1 MPLPPGLHTMEEMR
15 KFSTDQLYELMVS
28 CQSPGYYQFC
38 VEELQRRFLTEIG
51 VQTQKLG
58 ESSARVES
66 LTRDLETTVKGVG
79 IEVQSLTESSRRIER
94 LTKWL
99 IRLTVALL
107 FLTAAQLGIL
117 LRDYLLPNQQPAA
130 IQSVTPLPAQRK
142 Q

>member
-1 MPLPPGLHTMEEMR
+1 M
-15 KFSTDQLYELMVS
+15 
-28 CQSPGYYQFC
+28 
-38 VEELQRRFLTEIG
+38 EELQRRFLTEIG
-51 VQTQKLG
+51 VQTQKLT
-58 ESSARVES
+58 ESSARPES
-66 LTRDLETTVKGVG
+66 LTRDLETTVKNVRT
-79 IEVQSLTESSRRIER
+79 EVKSLTRSSHIMER

-117 LRDYLLPNQQPAA
+117 LKDYLLSNQQPAA